1 MISPAFAF
9 FFFFFFL
16 APLALFMSLSSSSSS
31 SSDYKIS
38 GELVNSYKAYTSS
51 SYKIV
56 R

>member
-1 MISPAFAF
+1 MISPAFA
-9 FFFFFFL
+9 FFFFL
-16 APLALFMSLSSSSSS
+16 APLALFMSPSSSS

>member
-1 MISPAFAF
+1 MISPAFA

-16 APLALFMSLSSSSSS
+16 APLALFMSPSSSS

>member
-1 MISPAFAF
+1 MISPAFA
-9 FFFFFFL
+9 FFFFL
-16 APLALFMSLSSSSSS
+16 APLALFMSPSSSSSSS